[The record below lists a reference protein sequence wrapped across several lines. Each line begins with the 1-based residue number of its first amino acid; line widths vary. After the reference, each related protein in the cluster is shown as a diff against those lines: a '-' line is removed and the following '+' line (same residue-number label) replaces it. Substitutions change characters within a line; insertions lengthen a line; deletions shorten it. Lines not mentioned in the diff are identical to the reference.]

1 MINSPLSSEKSNKK
15 VTNSALIEY
24 GPRFLVSSFKE
35 NGYSESILTGIIDSY
50 RKNQRSNQNTVGVE
64 SESTDE
70 VKNIVKLPWIPGV
83 SVRLKKSFRKAGF
96 KAVFKSGNNL
106 SAILTAR
113 NKCKLPKNSSPG
125 IYKVVCSCGKY
136 YIGETKLQVSTRIKQ
151 HQKNSFLG
159 NTAHSGLCQHD
170 SLCEGEIQWEEA
182 ETIKV
187 EGRYYERK
195 IREAL
200 EIQRQNAVQA
210 GCNQDAGQY
219 MANEHWLPIFR
230 QIKGADVS

>member
-170 SLCEGEIQWEEA
+170 SLCEVEIQWEEA